1 MKMLQSIKALF
12 ISKPQTKWEDFHAVA
27 DRVAEKNALVLADRN
42 DFARTAVRMRSS
54 NPKKKKR

>member
-1 MKMLQSIKALF
+1 MKMLESIKALF
-12 ISKPQTKWEDFHAVA
+12 VVKQTKWEDFHAVA
-27 DRVAEKNALVLADRN
+27 DRVAEKNAMVLAERN